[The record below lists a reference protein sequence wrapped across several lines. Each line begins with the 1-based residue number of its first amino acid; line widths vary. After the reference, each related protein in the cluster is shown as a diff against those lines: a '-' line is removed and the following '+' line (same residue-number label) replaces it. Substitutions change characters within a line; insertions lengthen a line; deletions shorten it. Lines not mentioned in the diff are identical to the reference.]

1 MSSLAPIPIPYQDV
15 SFMTIFWII
24 LVLLV
29 VVTNIADIAMKL
41 EINGELPPE
50 EKFSWWSRNY
60 WGVERRYREF
70 HPESYL
76 PSVARWSFW
85 LFVALF
91 AMWGIASATGRL
103 D

>member
-1 MSSLAPIPIPYQDV
+1 MSSLALAPIPYQDV

-41 EINGELPPE
+41 AINGELPPE
-50 EKFSWWSRNY
+50 KKLSWWSRNY
-60 WGVERRYREF
+60 WGVEQKYREF
-70 HPESYL
+70 HPESCL

-85 LFVALF
+85 LFVAMF
-91 AMWGIASATGRL
+91 AMWGIASAMGRL